1 MSRFPRAFLI
11 SSDILKRH
19 LAKCRAATGSEHI
32 LIEPETPNAPPRR
45 ACDRCARL
53 KVRCDF
59 VQPCSRCSRQSM
71 DCTYHRLNSN
81 RTNGSSE
88 ERRTSQASVNGNGNG
103 ILAHRKQSTE
113 DSSIKKLGLTKP
125 TEPFPGFR
133 GSFSLAQAQAVPTLT
148 SPNVGMYNLQHSSP
162 QDRLN
167 ISPPTT

>member
-1 MSRFPRAFLI
+1 MCCLCFASLI
-11 SSDILKRH
+11 RSDILKRH

-32 LIEPETPNAPPRR
+32 LIQPETPNAPPRR

-59 VQPCSRCSRQSM
+59 VNPCSRCSRQST

-88 ERRTSQASVNGNGNG
+88 ERRTSQPSMNGSGPP
-103 ILAHRKQSTE
+103 LRKQSAE
-113 DSSIKKLGLTKP
+113 DSSIKGLGLSQL

-133 GSFSLAQAQAVPTLT
+133 GSFSLAQAQAIPTLT
-148 SPNVGMYNLQHSSP
+148 SPNIGMYNLQQSSP

-167 ISPPTT
+167 HI